1 MYLDKTLGPISFTLS
16 LRSPLLASTPVR
28 SEVWYFRQFYPFDI
42 SQLTVL
48 TEDLAP
54 ESKHF
59 LTAIGQLKETRAFQ
73 TLSFGDFLP
82 IFLYHVF
89 FLR

>member
-28 SEVWYFRQFYPFDI
+28 SEVWYFGQFYPLDFP
-42 SQLTVL
+42 QLTVL

-59 LTAIGQLKETRAFQ
+59 LTAIGQLKETKPSR
-73 TLSFGDFLP
+73 P
-82 IFLYHVF
+82 
-89 FLR
+89 